1 MKIRQAKKIMRHNT
15 PYWIFR
21 YLCYNHILL
30 PGAGYKVDFKDHRI
44 TKAMILSERWNA
56 RRYRNEA
63 AKLSKKNPFRP
74 RDLRR
79 SAERLIK
86 YNVEKCCGNCHWFDN
101 EDIYGV
107 GWCTNNSCEVS
118 CDYICIRHIN

>member
-1 MKIRQAKKIMRHNT
+1 MNIRLAKKIMRHNT

-21 YLCYNHILL
+21 YLCYNRIML

-44 TKAMILSERWNA
+44 TKAISLVERWNA

-63 AKLSKKNPFRP
+63 AKFNKKNPLRP

-79 SAERLIK
+79 S
-86 YNVEKCCGNCHWFDN
+86 VEILKQ
-101 EDIYGV
+101 YSV
-107 GWCTNNSCEVS
+107 
-118 CDYICIRHIN
+118 

>member
-1 MKIRQAKKIMRHNT
+1 MKIRLAKKIMRHNT

-21 YLCYNHILL
+21 YLCYNRIML

-44 TKAMILSERWNA
+44 TKAIILVERWNA

-63 AKLSKKNPFRP
+63 EKLNKKNPLRQ

-79 SAERLIK
+79 SVERLK
-86 YNVEKCCGNCHWFDN
+86 QYSV
-101 EDIYGV
+101 
-107 GWCTNNSCEVS
+107 
-118 CDYICIRHIN
+118 